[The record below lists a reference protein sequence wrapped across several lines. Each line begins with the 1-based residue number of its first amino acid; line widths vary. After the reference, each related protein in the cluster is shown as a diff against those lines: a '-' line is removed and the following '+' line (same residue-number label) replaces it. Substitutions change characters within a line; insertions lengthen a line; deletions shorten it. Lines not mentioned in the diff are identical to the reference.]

1 MMRTT
6 KQLGLTGT
14 AIVFCL
20 ALAGCNNAPPPQD
33 KADYSQTLNR
43 YYEGRPVCVW
53 SDTVSFPIEDA
64 TPDQIKEN
72 GLNALVDAG
81 LLVRKHATKAA
92 PAGSYTYDLSPE
104 GRSALDADLDDKN
117 TGNFCFGRRRVIAID
132 GARQNSRSTEI
143 VDFHYSV
150 EQPASWATEY
160 SIQRAFPQVSSEL
173 SGPHKAEV
181 TLLDTTGGW
190 EVSGQPAIINPL
202 TTTSHDSALAR
213 AKLAFHLGKKQSS

>member
-1 MMRTT
+1 MHAT
-6 KQLGLTGT
+6 KDLGFTAT
-14 AIVFCL
+14 AIAFCL
-20 ALAGCNNAPPPQD
+20 TLAGCNNAPPPQD

-43 YYEGRPVCVW
+43 YYEGRPLCVW
-53 SDTVSFPIEDA
+53 SDAVSFPIEDA

-72 GLNALVDAG
+72 GLNALVEAG
-81 LLVRKHATKAA
+81 LLVRKHARKGAT
-92 PAGSYTYDLSPE
+92 AGSYAYDLSPE

-117 TGNFCFGRRRVIAID
+117 TGNFCFGRRKVVAID

-160 SIQRAFPQVSSEL
+160 PIQSAFPHVSNEL

-181 TLLDTTGGW
+181 TLLDTTNGW
-190 EVSGQPAIINPL
+190 EVSGTPATIIPV
-202 TTTSHDSALAR
+202 TRSSHDSALAR
-213 AKLAFHLGKKQSS
+213 AKTAFHLGKKQSS